1 MITQKMTQQIVVTH
15 KRTQTHTHSDSK
27 QPKSLC
33 RQVDDDAGVCLRGKF
48 AGCAEPNKLGRQ
60 HKVVGLF

>member
-1 MITQKMTQQIVVTH
+1 MITEKMTQQIVNAH
-15 KRTQTHTHSDSK
+15 ERAQTHTHSDSK

-33 RQVDDDAGVCLRGKF
+33 PQVDDDAGVCLRGKF
-48 AGCAEPNKLGRQ
+48 AGCAEPNKLRRQ